1 MYLYHKDGRIKLV
14 SSTPICT
21 DGLSEVS
28 VGIGYH
34 SPKQIIRDFVIK
46 DGKLVRKE
54 RRLNKKKLKIA
65 MVGVWDIPCGIA
77 TYTEFLVNALRDAGH
92 EVTIFAEHSQ
102 DEKEEPFVVHCWKRG
117 ESLTKLAKALKRHD
131 PDVIFI
137 QHEYGIFPDA
147 RKWTGF
153 ISQIQDYNYYVV
165 LHSVYKHRDKAVC
178 EAICKNIIVHSDV
191 AKQIL
196 MEKGIDSN
204 IQVVPHGCLEI
215 SEVGRLWNIY
225 RSPHTVLQF
234 GFGFEYKG
242 WDVALNAIALLKEKY
257 PDIFYLILFSES
269 NFVPE
274 IYDLQYQRILDL
286 IQEKELEENVSV
298 IRGYQSDDSLANFL
312 RTVRIAIFPYTAH
325 PDHVVYGS
333 SGAARLA
340 LANGTPTIVSKVPLF
355 YDLEE
360 VLPRVEGAEELAL
373 EIDKLFSSS
382 AEYKNQVKKQKEFV
396 RNNSWAI
403 TAQRYVDVV

>member
-1 MYLYHKDGRIKLV
+1 MYLYHEDGRIRLI
-14 SSTPICT
+14 SRTPLQAE
-21 DGLSEVS
+21 GLAEVS
-28 VGIGYH
+28 LGIGRH
-34 SPKQIIRDFVIK
+34 SAKQIIQDFVIK
-46 DGKLVRKE
+46 DGKLIA
-54 RRLNKKKLKIA
+54 KKRQIDKTKLRIA
-65 MVGVWDIPCGIA
+65 MVGVWGIPCGIA
-77 TYTEFLVNALRDAGH
+77 TYTEFLVQELRAAGH

-102 DEKEEPFVVHCWKRG
+102 SAVEEPFVVRCWSRG
-117 ESLTKLAKALKRHD
+117 ESLAKLTKSLKKHD

-178 EAICKNIIVHSDV
+178 EAICKNIIVHSDL
-191 AKQIL
+191 AKEVL
-196 MEKGIDSN
+196 LEKGIASN
-204 IQVVPHGCLEI
+204 IQVIPHGCMQI
-215 SEVGRLWNIY
+215 TEVHRLWNIY
-225 RSPHTVLQF
+225 RSPHTILQF

-242 WDVALNAIALLKEKY
+242 WDVALDAVAILKETH

-274 IYDLQYQRILDL
+274 IHNAQYQRIVDL
-286 IQEKELEENVSV
+286 IQSKGLEEHVAV
-298 IRGYQSDDSLANFL
+298 IRGFQSDESLANFL
-312 RTVRIAIFPYTAH
+312 RTVRVAIFPYTAH

-355 YDLEE
+355 YDLGET
-360 VLPRVEGAEELAL
+360 LPRVENAEELAA
-373 EIDKLFSSS
+373 EIDKLFSSNV
-382 AEYKNQVKKQKEFV
+382 AYRKQVKKQQEYV
-396 RNNSWAI
+396 QRNTWAI
-403 TAQRYVDVV
+403 TAQRYVDVI